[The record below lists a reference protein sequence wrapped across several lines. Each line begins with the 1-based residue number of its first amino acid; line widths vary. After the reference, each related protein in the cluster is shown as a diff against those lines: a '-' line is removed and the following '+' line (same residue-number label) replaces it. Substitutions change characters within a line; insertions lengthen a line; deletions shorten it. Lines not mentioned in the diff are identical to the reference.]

1 MGLQGAELTL
11 AGQRREKGGH
21 AGGCFRLRTLSPV
34 HTERVQTGSRL
45 RVPLVPETLRRGA
58 RNAFFLAGIVQ
69 PESSPVIAEVV
80 KEGHLRDWP
89 KVR

>member
-1 MGLQGAELTL
+1 M
-11 AGQRREKGGH
+11 
-21 AGGCFRLRTLSPV
+21 
-34 HTERVQTGSRL
+34 
-45 RVPLVPETLRRGA
+45 PETLRRGA